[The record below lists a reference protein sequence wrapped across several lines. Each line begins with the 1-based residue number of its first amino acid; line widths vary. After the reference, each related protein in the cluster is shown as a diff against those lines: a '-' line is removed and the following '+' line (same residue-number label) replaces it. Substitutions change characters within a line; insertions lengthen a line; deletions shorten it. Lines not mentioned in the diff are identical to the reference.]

1 MHEIISDKVSTIQ
14 VSPSVS
20 LPGEFLPSTS
30 PLQKLLFSATMTQNP
45 EHFALLQLHLPK
57 LFSISDAMQLRGADA
72 SELTFGLPEQLVEKR
87 VRCNLKNKPLA
98 LVHLVKGC
106 GRGQSLAD
114 MTKVLCF
121 ANSKDSTH
129 R

>member
-1 MHEIISDKVSTIQ
+1 MFFQ
-14 VSPSVS
+14 VSSAPS
-20 LPGEFLPSTS
+20 LPDEFAPPTS

-45 EHFALLQLHLPK
+45 EHFALLQLRRPK
-57 LFSISDAMQLRGADA
+57 LFSVSDTMQLRGADA

-87 VRCNLKNKPLA
+87 VRCDLKNKPLA

-106 GRGQSLAD
+106 GDGRSLED
-114 MTKVLCF
+114 MRKVLCF
-121 ANSKDSTH
+121 TNSKESTH